1 MKNHIS
7 YKGQLKI
14 YMGWPIYLS
23 VLLILMQI
31 PIYLWDKRAGYA
43 LTAYTVVYLVTV
55 IIIYYSSKPR
65 MANEIISFAT
75 QYAAEMISLAI
86 LGLLL

>member
-23 VLLILMQI
+23 ILLILMQI
-31 PIYLWDKRAGYA
+31 PIYLWDQRAGYA

-75 QYAAEMISLAI
+75 QYAAVQKK
-86 LGLLL
+86 LLNEF